1 MSSSSR
7 ARAGLGLAAGTLAVA
22 ALPAAVAA
30 SWLVPGVTL
39 LHALEVGVPAAFA
52 LGLVAVA
59 FVRRARYRL
68 DRSVAR
74 RGERTV
80 RFGRFLA
87 WTGIYL
93 ALTGA
98 IALGF
103 YGLLVVR
110 G

>member
-1 MSSSSR
+1 MSSSNRVR
-7 ARAGLGLAAGTLAVA
+7 ASLGIAVGTLAVA

-30 SWLVPGVTL
+30 SWLVARVTL
-39 LHALEVGVPAAFA
+39 LRALEVGVPVAFV
-52 LGLVAVA
+52 LGLVAVSL
-59 FVRRARYRL
+59 VRRARYRV
-68 DRSVAR
+68 DRSIAR
-74 RGERTV
+74 PGERVV
-80 RFGRFLA
+80 RFGRLLA